1 LYKEENCAK
10 ITGSAELRLSVMKA
24 KDRMGIARAF
34 AMVSQI
40 GITMIVCVFGG
51 VWIGNWLDE
60 KLGTP
65 GICLIV
71 CIFIGIIGGFM
82 NVYKLLTKGM
92 GNKK

>member
-1 LYKEENCAK
+1 
-10 ITGSAELRLSVMKA
+10 MKA

-40 GITMIVCVFGG
+40 GITMLVCVFGG

-71 CIFIGIIGGFM
+71 CIFVGIIAGFM